1 MASHVKQRNNKG
13 SSKKDTASDP
23 APANGSP
30 SKSKPSNNKPTTKFG
45 TLGLPKNSDQVWSRF
60 VLMTS
65 VLIIVIVLKWRKT
78 DLVTWVSQ
86 NELVD
91 LGKVKSQS
99 LICSP
104 TYMEEV
110 SQFQGT
116 LN

>member
-1 MASHVKQRNNKG
+1 MASYVKQRNNKG

-91 LGKVKSQS
+91 FGKVKSQS